1 MSNNLTLN
9 LQSIAEALPDVVNQ
23 RLNDAAYVVENA
35 AKDNARVRTGAMRAS
50 IHHTDPANN
59 KVVIGSPVEYAP
71 IEEERTRFFSRAFNE
86 NIQEVRNCF
95 TGLLE
100 EGIE

>member
-1 MSNNLTLN
+1 MGNDLVLN
-9 LQSIAEALPDVVNQ
+9 LQLIANALPDVVNQ

-50 IHHTDPANN
+50 IHHTEPSSSS
-59 KVVIGSPVEYAP
+59 VTVGTPIEYAP
-71 IEEERTRFFSRAFNE
+71 IEEERTRFFSRAFTE
-86 NIQEVRNCF
+86 NIQEIRNCF

-100 EGIE
+100 EGTR